1 MKVAQTIQTALENAV
16 SLAVQLPVKMKI
28 GETWGSLQEITF

>member
-1 MKVAQTIQTALENAV
+1 MEVAQRIQTALENAV

-28 GETWGSLQEITF
+28 GDTWGSLKEITL